1 MEQQKPR
8 SVDLARLQQMSDGQL
23 QERITKSPQKVQ
35 KKKDQIEGKIKDL
48 QQQLTA
54 YVKYRTE
61 DVAACKKTLE
71 ERKGKKESLPSG
83 GASTVKKAA

>member
-8 SVDLARLQQMSDGQL
+8 SVDLGRLQQMSDTQL

-35 KKKDQIEGKIKDL
+35 KKKDQIEGKIKEL
-48 QQQLTA
+48 QQQLTE
-54 YVKYRTE
+54 YVKYRAE

-71 ERKGKKESLPSG
+71 ERKSKKESLPAG
-83 GASTVKKAA
+83 GSNSVKKAA